1 MEDKTNVIKIQRYH
15 SPCGDLMLGSF
26 EDKLCLCDWA
36 AESHRDIVDRRLRK
50 VLKAGYEKSTSD
62 VILEAMSQL
71 DEYFNGERTV
81 FEVPLLFVVR
91 SFRRVY
97 GISCWRFHTVRL
109 CHTVSWQNNSICR
122 KLSVLLL
129 PLTGR
134 TLFLFLLRA
143 IVSSAATTL
152 LWDMVAGFLLKAVA
166 GFGIKWQT
174 SVMNEQKTLD
184 YARIAQAIGYI
195 RENFKRQPGL
205 DEIAGEVALS
215 TAHFQRMFTEWA
227 GVSPKKF
234 LQYTSIEY
242 AKRILNE
249 THASLF
255 DAAQETGL
263 SGTGRLYDLFVN
275 IEGMTP
281 GEYKN
286 GGESLSI
293 NYSFAKSPFGEIF
306 IASTDKGI
314 CCMEFADEH
323 DAAFNSLRK
332 KFPNAKFTSIVD
344 EVQQNALFIFT
355 QDWSKLKE
363 IKLHL
368 KGTDFQLK
376 VWETLLKIPVGGL
389 TTYGDIAVGI
399 NNPRA
404 CRAVGTAVGE
414 NPVAFLIPCHRVI
427 RASGELGNY
436 HWGEIRKTAMI
447 GWEAAK
453 GEVKR
458 GL

>member
-152 LWDMVAGFLLKAVA
+152 LWDMVAGFLLK
-166 GFGIKWQT
+166 
-174 SVMNEQKTLD
+174 
-184 YARIAQAIGYI
+184 
-195 RENFKRQPGL
+195 
-205 DEIAGEVALS
+205 
-215 TAHFQRMFTEWA
+215 
-227 GVSPKKF
+227 
-234 LQYTSIEY
+234 
-242 AKRILNE
+242 
-249 THASLF
+249 
-255 DAAQETGL
+255 
-263 SGTGRLYDLFVN
+263 SGCWIWN
-275 IEGMTP
+275 
-281 GEYKN
+281 
-286 GGESLSI
+286 
-293 NYSFAKSPFGEIF
+293 
-306 IASTDKGI
+306 
-314 CCMEFADEH
+314 
-323 DAAFNSLRK
+323 
-332 KFPNAKFTSIVD
+332 
-344 EVQQNALFIFT
+344 
-355 QDWSKLKE
+355 
-363 IKLHL
+363 
-368 KGTDFQLK
+368 
-376 VWETLLKIPVGGL
+376 
-389 TTYGDIAVGI
+389 
-399 NNPRA
+399 
-404 CRAVGTAVGE
+404 
-414 NPVAFLIPCHRVI
+414 
-427 RASGELGNY
+427 
-436 HWGEIRKTAMI
+436 
-447 GWEAAK
+447 
-453 GEVKR
+453 
-458 GL
+458 